1 MSNFSSYNTIS
12 HIVTPLIKGQILF
25 TSYKSNSCLLSKRLI
40 LLSSGQKSISQWC
53 PLIGAL
59 TVSYFLYICT
69 ISFSH
74 VEGIAVN
81 FDVLCWKSVINHPLI
96 CTDTCYSV
104 WAVCSFRLK
113 TETKWINKIL
123 YYFAFFA
130 KTKHVRVDQ
139 SRSKQC
145 SVIPDFSIGQNLLK
159 KILRKEKYWHNE
171 SRKTCWLIRW
181 TQIM

>member
-25 TSYKSNSCLLSKRLI
+25 TSYKSNSCLLSKRLT
-40 LLSSGQKSISQWC
+40 LLSSGKKSISQWC

-69 ISFSH
+69 ISSSH

-96 CTDTCYSV
+96 YTDTCCFV

-113 TETKWINKIL
+113 TETKWLNKIP

-130 KTKHVRVDQ
+130 KTKHVRVDE

-145 SVIPDFSIGQNLLK
+145 SVTPDFSTGQNLLR
-159 KILRKEKYWHNE
+159 KILREDKY
-171 SRKTCWLIRW
+171 
-181 TQIM
+181 